1 MELGVMKDGN
11 CLETESEETA
21 DLERLSTRG
30 MLGGHSEFSF
40 QEQQVLWVQ
49 AVFEGC
55 STCCDGL

>member
-1 MELGVMKDGN
+1 MKDGN